1 MKNVGKSATIP
12 DSRLSEQI
20 ATNDDA
26 AANEEEVNEQIEED
40 NVEKAARENETRVP
54 ASIMISNEE
63 MEAADDAVASREE
76 IEEEAE
82 ESRID
87 KVAFVAEQAAP
98 LSVQS

>member
-1 MKNVGKSATIP
+1 
-12 DSRLSEQI
+12 
-20 ATNDDA
+20 
-26 AANEEEVNEQIEED
+26 
-40 NVEKAARENETRVP
+40 VEKAARENETRVP

>member
-1 MKNVGKSATIP
+1 
-12 DSRLSEQI
+12 
-20 ATNDDA
+20 
-26 AANEEEVNEQIEED
+26 
-40 NVEKAARENETRVP
+40 
-54 ASIMISNEE
+54 MISNEE